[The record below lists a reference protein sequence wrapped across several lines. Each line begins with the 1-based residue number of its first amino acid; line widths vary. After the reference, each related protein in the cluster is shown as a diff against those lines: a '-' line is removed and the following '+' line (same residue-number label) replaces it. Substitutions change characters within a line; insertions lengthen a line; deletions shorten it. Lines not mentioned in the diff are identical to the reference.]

1 MKVKIKN
8 IKRIESVSNR
18 YDIQTGTSNFFAND
32 ILVHNSMI
40 HLSFDWVLGNWV
52 AGTSG
57 TAEAEGEVN
66 NKFGTTFSDLF
77 FNTAPD
83 DITDKLIKG
92 YTYVFELCTPYNIV
106 VKPHSTSSITLLT
119 IRELSTLKE
128 LTYETV
134 KTLAKYLRVDM
145 VKSYDFNATK
155 TEDLIKRFE
164 GMPFTEEGYVV
175 VDANFNRIK
184 IKNPDYLAV
193 HHLKSKTSE
202 HAIMEIVKSNEIEE
216 FGAVFPER
224 KKEIV
229 ALKVAYDELQN
240 KLDETWA
247 IMKNHLPK
255 NITQEETKKYAIKV
269 FEVANERNLKAYTG
283 LFFGL
288 KDGKIDTVNTYL
300 KDMDNKR
307 LYNALEVEI

>member
-1 MKVKIKN
+1 M
-8 IKRIESVSNR
+8 SN
-18 YDIQTGTSNFFAND
+18 
-32 ILVHNSMI
+32 H
-40 HLSFDWVLGNWV
+40 
-52 AGTSG
+52 
-57 TAEAEGEVN
+57 
-66 NKFGTTFSDLF
+66 
-77 FNTAPD
+77 
-83 DITDKLIKG
+83 KLWR
-92 YTYVFELCTPYNIV
+92 PA
-106 VKPHSTSSITLLT
+106 
-119 IRELSTLKE
+119 
-128 LTYETV
+128 LTYTPQV
-134 KTLAKYLRVDM
+134 VVSLDQLRDAPP
-145 VKSYDFNATK
+145 SD
-155 TEDLIKRFE
+155 R
-164 GMPFTEEGYVV
+164 EGYVV